1 MRALLLLL
9 LPSIAHATGRC
20 EDNPTRFDPPTQFS
34 AKEHAFASAGV
45 AAWCEVDEQNQE
57 RRGSAKFVE
66 LRDVANK
73 VLATLSAD
81 PDASRI
87 SADKVAQLHQALVA
101 RGYGALAKVPNCGFK
116 TAWDGDGVVVD
127 VTRAGKRLARVPLGS
142 GSTRRRG
149 DQQLV
154 VARDGEAIALWATVP
169 DCDGPPPGYFG
180 PDDPGTCY
188 KRETVIAMT
197 LDKPLA
203 AACLK

>member
-9 LPSIAHATGRC
+9 LPSVAHATGPC
-20 EDNPTRFDPPTQFS
+20 EDNPVRFDPPSQYS
-34 AKEHAFASAGV
+34 AKEHAFASPGV
-45 AAWCEVDEQNQE
+45 AAWCEVDAQDQE
-57 RRGSAKFVE
+57 RRGAAKFVE

-81 PDASRI
+81 PDAARI
-87 SADKVAQLHQALVA
+87 HADRVVPLHAALIA
-101 RGYGALAKVPNCGFK
+101 RGYGALAKVPSCAFK

-127 VTRAGKRLARVPLGS
+127 VTRAGKRLARVPLGP

-154 VARDGEAIALWATVP
+154 VTRDGDALALWATVP

-188 KRETVIAMT
+188 KRDTVIAMT
-197 LDKPLA
+197 LDKALA